1 MRLGLSS
8 FTFTW
13 AIGIPGYERPADPLT
28 HEGLVKLTRSC
39 GLDLVQIADNLPLH
53 RLHEE
58 ELLGLKQIADEQR
71 VSIEVGTRG
80 TEPEL
85 LIAYLE
91 IAQTLHSPIVRTIIT
106 TPDLAEAERQIRQVL
121 PAFEEADITLAIENH
136 GLHTTRQLVQLFE
149 SLNHSHVGCCLDTVN
164 SFGALE
170 SPDVVIQRL
179 VPYLANLH
187 IKDFE
192 IKRVDHQLG
201 FTILGAP
208 AGAGRLDYELL
219 RESIA
224 ANGKSD
230 ASAILELWTPFTE
243 TVERTAELER
253 SWMEQ
258 SVAYLK
264 SIHFIEEKD
273 NGHGIS
279 NVEGESV

>member
-13 AIGIPGYERPADPLT
+13 AIGIPGYDRPAEPLT
-28 HEGLVKLTRSC
+28 HEGLVRMTHRH
-39 GLDLVQIADNLPLH
+39 GLNLAQIADNLPLH
-53 RLHEE
+53 PLSQD
-58 ELLGLKQIADEQR
+58 ELLRLKQTADELR

-91 IAQTLHSPIVRTIIT
+91 IAQTLGSPIVRTIIT
-106 TPDLAEAERQIRQVL
+106 TADLAAAEQHLRQVL
-121 PAFEEADITLAIENH
+121 PAFEEANITLAIENH

-149 SLNHSHVGCCLDTVN
+149 SLNHPYVGCCLDTVN

-170 SPDVVIQRL
+170 SPGHVIQRL

-201 FTILGAP
+201 FTILGTP

-219 RESIA
+219 RETIEA
-224 ANGKSD
+224 HGKSG

-243 TVERTAELER
+243 SVERTIELER

-258 SVAYLK
+258 SIAYLK
-264 SIHFIEEKD
+264 SIHFIEEKE
-273 NGHGIS
+273 NGHGNHHI
-279 NVEGESV
+279 ERESV